1 MESWRIF
8 FTGVG
13 GQGTLLATR
22 VLGEAALVANIPVVV
37 SEVHGMAQRGGVV
50 ESAVVI
56 GQVQS
61 PVISDGE
68 VDILMA
74 FEPLEALRAVRKCS
88 TRSLVIC
95 NTSPVAPF
103 SVSSGRDQ
111 YPDVSDMMQAI
122 SNQVTNLVAYDAR
135 ALAREAGSELSVNIV
150 MLGTLMRHAKMPFDE
165 KVVKRVLKTRTKKS
179 FLAINLKAF
188 DLGYEVV

>member
-8 FTGVG
+8 FSGVG
-13 GQGTLLATR
+13 GQGTLMATR
-22 VLGEAALVANIPVVV
+22 VLGEAALVADIPVVV

-50 ESAVVI
+50 ESAVVM
-56 GQVQS
+56 GEVQS

-74 FEPLEALRAVRKCS
+74 FEPLEALRAARKCS

-111 YPDVSDMMQAI
+111 YPDVTSMMEAI
-122 SNQVTNLVAYDAR
+122 SQLVGNLIAYDAR
-135 ALAREAGSELSVNIV
+135 ALARQAGSELSVNMV

-165 KVVKRVLKTRTKKS
+165 KVVKKVLKTRTKKA
-179 FLAINLKAF
+179 FLDINLKAF
-188 DLGYEVV
+188 DLGYEVC

>member
-1 MESWRIF
+1 MEAWRIF

-22 VLGEAALVANIPVVV
+22 VLGEAALLAGIPVVV
-37 SEVHGMAQRGGVV
+37 SEIHGMAQRGGVV
-50 ESAVVI
+50 ESAVVM
-56 GQVQS
+56 GEVQS

-88 TRSLVIC
+88 ARSVVIC

-103 SVSSGRDQ
+103 TVASGKDQ
-111 YPDVSDMMQAI
+111 YPEVSDMMRSI
-122 SNQVTNLVAYDAR
+122 SSYVSNLIAYDAR
-135 ALAREAGSELSVNIV
+135 ALAREAGSVLSVNIV
-150 MLGTLMRHAKMPFDE
+150 MLGTLMRHVRMPFDE
-165 KVVKRVLKTRTKKS
+165 EVVKRVLTTRTKES
-179 FLAINLKAF
+179 FLEVNLKAF
-188 DLGYEVV
+188 DLGLEVQ

>member
-1 MESWRIF
+1 MQTWRIF

-22 VLGEAALVANIPVVV
+22 VLGEAALIADIPVVV
-37 SEVHGMAQRGGVV
+37 SEIHGMAQRGGVV
-50 ESAVVI
+50 ESAVVM
-56 GQVQS
+56 GDALS

-88 TRSLVIC
+88 AHSLVIC

-103 SVSSGRDQ
+103 SVASGRDQ
-111 YPDVSDMMQAI
+111 YPEVSHMMQTI
-122 SNQVTNLVAYDAR
+122 SHQVNNLIAFDAR
-135 ALAREAGSELSVNIV
+135 SLAREAGSELSVNMV
-150 MLGTLMRHAKMPFDE
+150 MLGTLMGHAQMPFGE
-165 KVVKRVLKTRTKKS
+165 KVVKEVLSTRTKKS
-179 FLAINLKAF
+179 FLEINLKAF
-188 DLGYEVV
+188 ELGYKV

>member
-37 SEVHGMAQRGGVV
+37 SEIHGMAQRGGVV
-50 ESAVVI
+50 ESAVVL
-56 GQVQS
+56 GEVQS

-88 TRSLVIC
+88 SRSLVIC

-103 SVSSGRDQ
+103 SVSSGRDR
-111 YPDVSDMMQAI
+111 YPDVSSMIQAI
-122 SNQVTNLVAYDAR
+122 SSQVSNLIAYDAR
-135 ALAREAGSELSVNIV
+135 ALAREAGSELSINIV

-165 KVVKRVLKTRTKKS
+165 KVVKKVLNTRTKKS
-179 FLAINLKAF
+179 FLEINLKAF
-188 DLGYEVV
+188 DLGYEI

>member
-8 FTGVG
+8 FSGVG
-13 GQGTLLATR
+13 GQGTLMATR

-37 SEVHGMAQRGGVV
+37 SEIHGMAQRGGVV
-50 ESAVVI
+50 ESAVVM
-56 GQVQS
+56 GEVQS

-74 FEPLEALRAVRKCS
+74 FEPLEALRAARKCS
-88 TRSLVIC
+88 ARSLVIC

-111 YPDVSDMMQAI
+111 YPDVTSMMEAI
-122 SNQVTNLVAYDAR
+122 SQLVGNLIAYDAR
-135 ALAREAGSELSVNIV
+135 ALARQAGSELSVNMV

-165 KVVKRVLKTRTKKS
+165 KVVKNVLKTRTKKA
-179 FLAINLKAF
+179 FLDINLKAF
-188 DLGYEVV
+188 DLGYEVC

>member
-22 VLGEAALVANIPVVV
+22 VLGEAALVANVPVVV
-37 SEVHGMAQRGGVV
+37 SEIHGMAQRGGVV
-50 ESAVVI
+50 ESAVVM
-56 GQVQS
+56 GEVQS
-61 PVISDGE
+61 PVIADGE

-88 TRSLVIC
+88 PRSLVIC

-103 SVSSGRDQ
+103 SVSSGRDR
-111 YPDVSDMMQAI
+111 YPEVSSMIQAI
-122 SNQVTNLVAYDAR
+122 SSLVSNLIAYDAR
-135 ALAREAGSELSVNIV
+135 ALAREAGSELSVNMV

-165 KVVKRVLKTRTKKS
+165 KLVKQVLNTRTKKS
-179 FLAINLKAF
+179 FLKINLKAF
-188 DLGYEVV
+188 DLGYEV

>member
-8 FTGVG
+8 FSGVG

-37 SEVHGMAQRGGVV
+37 SEIHGMAQRGGVV
-50 ESAVVI
+50 ESAVVM
-56 GQVQS
+56 GEVQS

-74 FEPLEALRAVRKCS
+74 FEPLEALRAARKCS
-88 TRSLVIC
+88 AHSLVIC

-111 YPDVSDMMQAI
+111 YPDVTSMMQAI
-122 SNQVTNLVAYDAR
+122 SQRVSNLIAYDAR
-135 ALAREAGSELSVNIV
+135 ALAREAGSELSVNMV

-165 KVVKRVLKTRTKKS
+165 KVVKKVLQTRTKKA
-179 FLAINLKAF
+179 FLDINMKAF
-188 DLGYEVV
+188 DLGYQVC

>member
-8 FTGVG
+8 FSGVG

-37 SEVHGMAQRGGVV
+37 SEIHGMAQRGGVV
-50 ESAVVI
+50 ESAVVM
-56 GQVQS
+56 GEVQS

-74 FEPLEALRAVRKCS
+74 FEPLEALRAARKCS
-88 TRSLVIC
+88 AHSLVIC

-111 YPDVSDMMQAI
+111 YPDVTSMMQAI
-122 SNQVTNLVAYDAR
+122 SQRVSNLIAYDAR
-135 ALAREAGSELSVNIV
+135 ALAREAGSELSVNMV

-165 KVVKRVLKTRTKKS
+165 KVVKKVLQTRTKKA
-179 FLAINLKAF
+179 FLDINLKAF
-188 DLGYEVV
+188 DLGYQVC